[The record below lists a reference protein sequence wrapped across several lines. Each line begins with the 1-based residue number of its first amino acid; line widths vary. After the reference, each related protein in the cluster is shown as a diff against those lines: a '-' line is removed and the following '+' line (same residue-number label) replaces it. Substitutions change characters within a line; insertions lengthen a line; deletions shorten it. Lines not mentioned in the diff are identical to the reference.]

1 MGYVYA
7 RCVSLEQG
15 FRTMNVRI
23 YRNLTSQ
30 DVKHIAYARAKIC
43 CQTAINYVN
52 DQSYARAFAQA
63 IARALAQTSLYS
75 NSRKTLK

>member
-30 DVKHIAYARAKIC
+30 DVKHIAYHTHEQRFAAKLPS
-43 CQTAINYVN
+43 TM
-52 DQSYARAFAQA
+52 
-63 IARALAQTSLYS
+63 
-75 NSRKTLK
+75 